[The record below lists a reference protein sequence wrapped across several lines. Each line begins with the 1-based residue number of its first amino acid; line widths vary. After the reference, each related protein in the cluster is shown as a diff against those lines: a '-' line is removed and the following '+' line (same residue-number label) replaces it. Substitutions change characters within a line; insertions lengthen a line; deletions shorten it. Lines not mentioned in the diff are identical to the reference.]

1 MPDGT
6 GAIALS
12 AQNGRIQ
19 SRTKRAGVCETSR
32 LGGASP
38 ALSRDGDSPVRDW
51 MASAIDLAKTPRLR
65 DGKVDIGAYQCWLDP
80 VGFILKIQ

>member
-38 ALSRDGDSPVRDW
+38 ALSRDGDSPGVEE
-51 MASAIDLAKTPRLR
+51 LAFGDVL
-65 DGKVDIGAYQCWLDP
+65 V
-80 VGFILKIQ
+80 